1 MTTDTAPSSALVPD
15 EVTDLL
21 FRTARTV
28 NTFAEDEVTDEQ
40 IRAVWDVVR
49 WGPTAMN
56 SLPLRLLLVRTPA
69 GRERLVSHMADGNKA
84 KTQRAPL
91 SIVVAADVDFH
102 EQMPRLAPHIPGV
115 RDNLHP
121 NEAARTAMARDN
133 AFLQLG
139 YLIVGLRAEG
149 LQVGPMT
156 GFDAA
161 GVDAEFFA
169 GTGWR
174 ALAVLNVGHAPA
186 DVDGFGMPA
195 SWPRQTRLDF
205 EDVAQAV

>member
-1 MTTDTAPSSALVPD
+1 MTTDTAASSALVPD

-21 FRTARTV
+21 FRSARTV
-28 NTFAEDEVTDEQ
+28 NTFAEGEVTDEQ

-69 GRERLVSHMADGNKA
+69 GRERLVSHMADGNKV
-84 KTQRAPL
+84 KTERAPL
-91 SIVVAADVDFH
+91 SIVVAADVEFH
-102 EQMPRLAPHIPGV
+102 EQMPRLAPHMPGV
-115 RDNLHP
+115 RDNLHG
-121 NEAARTAMARDN
+121 NEAGRTQMSRDN

-139 YLIVGLRAEG
+139 YFIVGLRAEG
-149 LQVGPMT
+149 LHVGPMA

-161 GVDAEFFA
+161 GVDGEFFA

-174 ALAVLNVGHAPA
+174 SLVVLNVGHAPA
-186 DVDGFGMPA
+186 DLDGLDVPA

-205 EDVAQAV
+205 EDVAQTV